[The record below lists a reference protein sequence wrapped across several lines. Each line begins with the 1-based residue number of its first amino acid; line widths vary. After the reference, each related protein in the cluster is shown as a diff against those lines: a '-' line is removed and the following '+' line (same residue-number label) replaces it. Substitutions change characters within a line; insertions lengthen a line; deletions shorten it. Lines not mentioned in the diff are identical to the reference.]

1 MVLNFEEGNDEYEIV
16 EHGAAILL
24 HEKYDS

>member
-1 MVLNFEEGNDEYEIV
+1 MVLIFEEGNDEYEIV
-16 EHGAAILL
+16 EDMAAIVL